1 MKFNINTDA
10 LVKHA
15 NRLEKLHKSALPS
28 AIRGA
33 LNDTAFDVKTRTM
46 PNNASKTFV
55 NRSKNF
61 FKANSR
67 FEKAIGF
74 NVDSMKSE
82 VGFVESNLKG
92 ENNFSVKDL
101 QQQEHGGIISGRSF
115 IPLPK
120 ARKGNSNSGLVRA
133 NARISKI
140 KNIKKT
146 SSYKG
151 NTKQK
156 FLQAAMDAGKGG
168 YVLSG
173 KKNIL
178 FKVDVFLTKLKTK
191 QTRLKVTPI
200 YKFNKS
206 GKVKVSKTDF
216 MKESSLESNRKMEDF
231 YIKQVKRQVEKFK

>member
-1 MKFNINTDA
+1 MKININTDA
-10 LVKHA
+10 VVKFT
-15 NRLEKLHKSALPS
+15 NTLEKLHKSALPS
-28 AIRGA
+28 AVRGA

-55 NRSKNF
+55 NRNKNF
-61 FKANSR
+61 FRYFSR
-67 FEKAIGF
+67 VEKAVGF
-74 NVDSMKSE
+74 NLASMKAE
-82 VGFVESNLKG
+82 VGFTETGLKG
-92 ENNFSVKDL
+92 ENNFAVKDL
-101 QQQEHGGIISGRSF
+101 QQQEHGGIIGGRSF

-120 ARKGNSNSGLVRA
+120 SRKGDSNSGLVRA

-156 FLQAAMDAGKGG
+156 FLQAAIDAGKGG

-178 FKVDVFLTKLKTK
+178 FRVDVFVTKLKTK

-200 YKFNKS
+200 YKWNKS
-206 GKVKVSKTDF
+206 GKVKVKKTDF
-216 MKESSLESNRKMEDF
+216 MKESSLESNRRMEDF
-231 YIKQVKRQVEKFK
+231 YIKQAKYQIAKLK